1 MGMSTPAAARVRY
14 VPSPVGASTPAYQKV
29 RELGKAML
37 AEGRA
42 EEALDYALT
51 ALAAVLE
58 KSRDLEL
65 LLAKM
70 RRAQAGKTTE
80 RVDPEQM
87 ALLFEELVARLGSEP
102 EALDPEAEAREDA
115 ALETEIEAAREARSA
130 QGEGESKPSRGW
142 RTRDVAKEVHRVEVG
157 IEARRCAR
165 CGAEQAPIGEDVSR
179 VLDYVPGHF
188 VEHEYHLEKWAC
200 GACKRG
206 VTTAP
211 GPDKVIERSAAGA
224 SLLAHVVVSKY
235 ADHTPLH
242 RLHRIYERS
251 GATIP
256 VSTLSDWVGE
266 VGSLLEPLVE
276 RLAARIVGD
285 AYVVGTDATG
295 LKVLDPQSPEN
306 VERGTVWCMV
316 GDERDVVFRYTPT
329 GEGAAGP
336 WSYLAGRR
344 GYIQADA
351 AGVFDRLFNGG
362 AASAIEVGCW
372 AHARRRFIA
381 LQDSDCRVAYPIKLI
396 GRLYRIEKLADAK
409 GLSAPERTEL
419 RRTRSG
425 PVLDTLKRWLL
436 TTTAQ
441 EPPKSDLAQAAAYVI
456 NHWTALTRFVQD
468 GRLRLDNNLVERQ
481 IRDIALGRRN
491 YLFSGSHAAAQRSAA
506 IYSLLRT
513 AAQHG
518 VAPLP
523 YLTDVLTKL
532 AAGSHAD
539 RLDDLLPDRWR
550 ASLAPAD
557 ASGPAPPT

>member
-1 MGMSTPAAARVRY
+1 MGMSTSAAARVRY
-14 VPSPVGASTPAYQKV
+14 VPSPVGASTPTYQKV

-80 RVDPEQM
+80 RVDPGQM
-87 ALLFEELVARLGSEP
+87 ALLFEELVAQLGT
-102 EALDPEAEAREDA
+102 EAEGLDPEAEARADA
-115 ALETEIEAAREARSA
+115 ELEAELEAAREA
-130 QGEGESKPSRGW
+130 QGERPSEASPGW
-142 RTRDVAKEVHRVEVG
+142 RTREVAKEIHRVEVAV
-157 IEARRCAR
+157 EARRCAR
-165 CGAEQAPIGEDVSR
+165 CGGEQARIGEDVSR

-200 GACKRG
+200 PRCKRG

-211 GPDKVIERSAAGA
+211 GPAKVIERSAAGA

-242 RLHRIYERS
+242 RLHRMYERS

-276 RLAARIVGD
+276 RLAARIVGE

-306 VERGTVWCMV
+306 VERGTIWCMV

-351 AGVFDRLFNGG
+351 AGVFDRLFNGA

-409 GLSAPERTEL
+409 GLSVPERTEL

-436 TTTAQ
+436 TTTSQ

-456 NHWTALTRFVQD
+456 HHWTALTRFVED

-491 YLFSGSHAAAQRSAA
+491 YLFAGSHAAAQRSAA

-518 VAPLP
+518 VAPIP

-532 AAGSHAD
+532 AAGWDPD
-539 RLDDLLPDRWR
+539 RLDELLPERWR
-550 ASLAPAD
+550 ATLVSAHAP
-557 ASGPAPPT
+557 GPAPPT

>member
-1 MGMSTPAAARVRY
+1 MGMSTPAPAPVRY
-14 VPSPVGASTPAYQKV
+14 VPDPVGASTSAYQTV
-29 RELGKAML
+29 RETAKTMV
-37 AEGRA
+37 AEGRSD
-42 EEALDYALT
+42 EALDFTLT
-51 ALAAVLE
+51 ALAAVLQ
-58 KSRDLEL
+58 KSRELEL
-65 LLAKM
+65 LLAKL

-87 ALLFEELVARLGSEP
+87 ALLFEELVAQLGSEP
-102 EALDPEAEAREDA
+102 EALDPEAEARADA
-115 ALETEIEAAREARSA
+115 ELEMEIEAAREAQKAR
-130 QGEGESKPSRGW
+130 GEGEPKPSRGW
-142 RTRDVAKEVHRVEVG
+142 RTRNVAKEVHHVEVA
-157 IEARRCAR
+157 ARDRTCAR
-165 CGAEQAPIGEDVSR
+165 CGAEQSRIGEDVSR

-200 GACKRG
+200 GTCKRG

-224 SLLAHVVVSKY
+224 SLLAHMVVSKY

-242 RLHRIYERS
+242 RLHRIYDRS

-276 RLAARIVGD
+276 RLAARIVRD
-285 AYVVGTDATG
+285 AYVVRTDATG

-316 GDERDVVFRYTPT
+316 GDDRDVVFRYTPT

-351 AGVFDRLFNGG
+351 AGVFDRLFNGA

-372 AHARRRFIA
+372 SHARRRFIA

-396 GRLYRIEKLADAK
+396 GRMYRIERLADTK

-425 PVLDTLKRWLL
+425 PVLDTLRRWLL
-436 TTTAQ
+436 TTASK
-441 EPPKSDLAQAAAYVI
+441 EPPKSDLAQASAYVI
-456 NHWTALTRFVQD
+456 NHWTALTRFVED
-468 GRLRLDNNLVERQ
+468 GRLSLDNNLCERQ

-491 YLFSGSHAAAQRSAA
+491 YLFSGSHAAAERSAA
-506 IYSLLRT
+506 IYSILRT

-532 AAGSHAD
+532 AAGWDVD
-539 RLDDLLPDRWR
+539 RLDELLPDRWK
-550 ASLAPAD
+550 ASLAPGAG
-557 ASGPAPPT
+557 SGPAPP